1 MSVLLTTPM
10 SRVGK
15 LPSTLPPPSFLQAN
29 SASGLALEAHV
40 SVTLSIPS
48 TTGPP
53 AEEDTVTFGGTVNLK
68 MVNDLCSLDLE
79 GFEKVGSKL
88 RARCA
93 PDERQKQEFRGLC
106 ACQHASPCPNPVK
119 HQALC
124 EFVQF
129 LTYCVKE
136 VNNETYKWRI
146 EENELQRWRIEEN
159 KVVSGC
165 RRRRLTADVEHCLDP
180 ERKLCARM
188 NHLEEREICHC

>member
-1 MSVLLTTPM
+1 M
-10 SRVGK
+10 
-15 LPSTLPPPSFLQAN
+15 
-29 SASGLALEAHV
+29 
-40 SVTLSIPS
+40 
-48 TTGPP
+48 
-53 AEEDTVTFGGTVNLK
+53 
-68 MVNDLCSLDLE
+68 
-79 GFEKVGSKL
+79 GSKL

-146 EENELQRWRIEEN
+146 EENYLQSWRIREN
-159 KVVSGC
+159 KIVSGC
-165 RRRRLTADVEHCLDP
+165 RRRRLTADVEHCLHP
-180 ERKLCARM
+180 ERKLRARM
-188 NHLEEREICHC
+188 NHLQRGRVSLLMGFSTWVDSTSQESSCPCCSLFKAGKRTLLTVTVCPVSGSFVISNRPP

>member
-1 MSVLLTTPM
+1 MEHLQYVTTSTASGALTPKALVAVQVYVPMSVLLTTPM

-15 LPSTLPPPSFLQAN
+15 LPSTLPPPSFLQAS

-40 SVTLSIPS
+40 SVTLSMPS

-53 AEEDTVTFGGTVNLK
+53 AEEDTVTFGGTANLK
-68 MVNDLCSLDLE
+68 VVSVLKNADNLE

-129 LTYCVKE
+129 SDILC
-136 VNNETYKWRI
+136 
-146 EENELQRWRIEEN
+146 QRG
-159 KVVSGC
+159 KQ
-165 RRRRLTADVEHCLDP
+165 
-180 ERKLCARM
+180 
-188 NHLEEREICHC
+188 